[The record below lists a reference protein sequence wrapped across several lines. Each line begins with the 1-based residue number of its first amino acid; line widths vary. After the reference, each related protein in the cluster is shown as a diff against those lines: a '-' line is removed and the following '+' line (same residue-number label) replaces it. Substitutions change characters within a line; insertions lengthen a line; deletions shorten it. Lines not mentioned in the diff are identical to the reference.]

1 MGDTLIGSV
10 GGKIA
15 DQFIV
20 QLYVPAYVF
29 WAGGAALYLR
39 AHWTWLKPVVTTLP
53 ESNLIGLAAG
63 WLLLVASSAAIG
75 QRFEPGVIRLLEGY
89 HWPKW
94 LKEWRRRRFRDRYT
108 DGANRFQQLAPKI
121 DGNSA
126 TPAER
131 EQHVDADLRL
141 HGLPANPDDIMPTEL
156 GNILRAAE
164 RRVEAKYGLD
174 PRICW
179 ARLWTLISKDAR
191 EDLSDSRAAL
201 DIGARS
207 LLWGGLFA
215 VWTIWSWWAILV
227 AVAAVL
233 ASYAWMIQAADE
245 YGELLESAYD
255 VYRFALYKSLCL
267 RLPADSAEEP
277 EMGRLLTRFLW
288 RGDVPAIFTKPS
300 P

>member
-1 MGDTLIGSV
+1 MGDTLLSNV

-15 DQFIV
+15 DQVIV
-20 QLYVPAYVF
+20 QLYAPAYVF
-29 WAGGAALYLR
+29 WAGGIALYLR
-39 AHWTWLKPVVTTLP
+39 AHWTSLKPVVTTLP
-53 ESNLIGLAAG
+53 ESNMIVLAAG
-63 WLLLVASSAAIG
+63 WALLVAASAAIG
-75 QRFEPGVIRLLEGY
+75 QRFEPGAVRLLEGY
-89 HWPKW
+89 HWPERLKKW
-94 LKEWRRRRFRDRYT
+94 RCQRFTKRYT
-108 DGANRFQQLAPKI
+108 DAVSVFQSLAPKI
-121 DGNSA
+121 DHNTA

-131 EQHVDADLRL
+131 EQYVDTDLQLHRL
-141 HGLPANPDDIMPTEL
+141 PPNPDDIMPTEL

-207 LLWGGLFA
+207 FLWGGLFA

>member
-1 MGDTLIGSV
+1 MGDTLIGNV

-29 WAGGAALYLR
+29 WAGGAALYMH
-39 AHWTWLKPVVTTLP
+39 AHWTSLKPVVTTLP
-53 ESNLIGLAAG
+53 ESNLIVLAAA

-207 LLWGGLFA
+207 FLWGGLFA

>member
-1 MGDTLIGSV
+1 MGDTLLSNV

-53 ESNLIGLAAG
+53 ESTLIGLAAA

-94 LKEWRRRRFRDRYT
+94 LIEWRRRRFRARYT
-108 DGANRFQQLAPKI
+108 HSADRFQELAPGI
-121 DGNSA
+121 DHDTA

-131 EQHVDADLRL
+131 EEYVDADLRL
-141 HGLPANPDDIMPTEL
+141 HGLPPNPDDLMPTQL

-164 RRVEAKYGLD
+164 RRIEAKYGLD

-191 EDLSDSRAAL
+191 DDLSDSRAAL

-207 LLWGGLFA
+207 FLWGGLFA

-227 AVAAVL
+227 AAAALL
-233 ASYAWMIQAADE
+233 ASYAWMIKAADE

-255 VYRFALYKSLCL
+255 VFRFALYKSLCL

-277 EMGRLLTRFLW
+277 AMGKLLTRFLW
-288 RGDVPAIFTKPS
+288 RGDVPATFTNPS